1 MIWAAGWNL
10 SKSSIAVIKVYDV
23 SSNKHAY
30 ISDPPV
36 GEIEKSTLFFSVGPP
51 GGDEICS
58 IFGEE
63 NCATQIDCTSCHA
76 EYNRVSP
83 NFPKGN
89 LQLWNS
95 VDPPLYFS
103 STEVQPI
110 FEGRL

>member
-1 MIWAAGWNL
+1 MI
-10 SKSSIAVIKVYDV
+10 KFYDV